1 MQMRYLKKNIKII
14 IAIFIFVFAFI
25 ISNFLINLTINKQC
39 KSSNILSSIIDLGIS
54 HIYDCSSIEG
64 IKSNIKIALKENPLF
79 YNFAKKIWDKNKYAT
94 GGENKQLLKISNNSS
109 SNIFETNPELIKG
122 IISYDD
128 KNLNYQYQED
138 FGASEYNSWLRSHGG
153 NLNLKY
159 SDNKFI
165 NKDNIKNLKLIWK
178 YQSIKS
184 SDIKNKHKQNIE
196 LNPIYINKKIIF
208 VTADWKI
215 VALNALNGEKI
226 WEIQTLFQPSRR
238 GIVAEYDEKIQKE
251 IVFFPIGGS
260 IYKIDANNGK
270 VIKSFGKNGSVKST
284 TIIAPII
291 YKDYILSLTY
301 DSKSLV
307 AFDKYTGNFLWSVAL
322 HPQRNFS
329 GGAPWAGAAFDIK
342 KGTVYV
348 TTGNPQPSV
357 YGANRSGPNKNSS
370 SIIAISIEEKK
381 IIWSFQETIHDLWD
395 YDIASPPI
403 IHNLKLNNNIYETI
417 IAVTK
422 RGNTLILDRNT
433 GKPLFDINFKKAPK
447 SDASGE
453 ISSPF
458 QMDIKKPEP
467 FSKIEY
473 TKKDFNKLSVEKQ
486 KEIRKVFDKSKHG
499 WFETPSF
506 EKDLIIFGLH
516 GGAEWQG
523 AAIDPINQNLYIP
536 TNNVPY
542 IIRPY
547 LTSLETE
554 TQFPKDLQSAYKIYE
569 NKCSSCHGVFR
580 NGINSKNGEKKTKY
594 IPSLVGYFVLPELKN
609 QFPSH
614 KNLLNKHQ
622 ALNIDKEELLKLNQL
637 FKFWDNKLLL
647 NKEISV
653 EANNNAWYEFL
664 TSDGLPASNPPYG
677 YIAKLDLTTGKIN
690 WKSPFGYKEVNGKL
704 EKLGTENFGGL
715 AVNAAGLIFAT
726 GTEDNKAYIYD
737 TDNGNELWNFEME
750 AAGSAPPI
758 IFLIEGKQ
766 YVSFLSTGGQYY
778 NFKKKGSTLY
788 TFSLN

>member
-1 MQMRYLKKNIKII
+1 MYYLKKNIKII
-14 IAIFIFVFAFI
+14 IALPIIAVTFIAF
-25 ISNFLINLTINKQC
+25 NFLINLIITKNCI
-39 KSSNILSSIIDLGIS
+39 SINILNSIKDLGIS
-54 HIYDCSSIEG
+54 HIYECIN
-64 IKSNIKIALKENPLF
+64 IQNTKNNIKKILNDKPVF
-79 YNFAKKIWDKNKYAT
+79 YNFSKKIWEQNKRT
-94 GGENKQLLKISNNSS
+94 NGGENKNLLKIHNN
-109 SNIFETNPELIKG
+109 NNNEELHAELIKG
-122 IISYDD
+122 ITNYDN
-128 KNLNYQYQED
+128 KNLNYKYQENIEVLEHD
-138 FGASEYNSWLRSHGG
+138 SWLRSHGG

-159 SDNKFI
+159 SDGKFI

-184 SDIKNKHKQNIE
+184 SDIKNKHRQNIE

-226 WEIQTLFQPSRR
+226 WQIQTLFQPSRR

-251 IVFFPIGGS
+251 IIFFPIGNK
-260 IYKIDANNGK
+260 IYKIDATNGK
-270 VIKSFGKNGSVKST
+270 IIKNFGKTGFVQST
-284 TIIAPII
+284 TVIAPII
-291 YKDYILSLTY
+291 YKDYLISLTF

-307 AFDKYTGNFLWSVAL
+307 IFDKYTGNFLWSVPL
-322 HPQRNFS
+322 HPERNFS
-329 GGAPWAGAAFDIK
+329 GGVPWAGAAFDIK
-342 KGTVYV
+342 KGIVYV
-348 TTGNPQPSV
+348 ATGNPQPSV
-357 YGANRSGPNKNSS
+357 YGASRSGANKNSS

-403 IHNLKLNNNIYETI
+403 IHNLKLNNNTYETVI
-417 IAVTK
+417 VVTK
-422 RGNTLILDRNT
+422 RGNTLILERNT

-447 SDASGE
+447 SDTSGE

-467 FSKIEY
+467 FSKTDY
-473 TKKDFNKLSVEKQ
+473 TKKDFDKLSIEKQ

-547 LTSLETE
+547 LISLETD
-554 TQFPKDLQSAYKIYE
+554 TQFPKELKSAYKIYE

-580 NGINSKNGEKKTKY
+580 NGINIKNGEKRTKY
-594 IPSLVGYFVLPELKN
+594 ITSLVGYFALPELKN
-609 QFPSH
+609 KFPSH
-614 KNLLNKHQ
+614 KDLLNKHQ
-622 ALNIDKEELLKLNQL
+622 VLNIEKEELLKLKQL
-637 FKFWDNKLLL
+637 FKFWDDKLLS

-653 EANNNAWYEFL
+653 EANGNAWYEFI
-664 TSDGLPASNPPYG
+664 TSDGFPASNPPYG
-677 YIAKLDLTTGKIN
+677 YIAKLSLTNGKVI
-690 WKSPFGYKEVNGKL
+690 WKSTFGYKEVNGKL

-737 TDNGNELWNFEME
+737 TVTGNELWNFEME

-758 IFLIEGKQ
+758 LFTVDGKQ

-778 NFKKKGSTLY
+778 NFKKKASVLY
-788 TFSLN
+788 TFSIN